1 MIAERPPYLADRPR
15 RLRATSAI
23 RDAVAETDVL
33 PRHLVAPFFVTTA
46 SPGPIPG
53 MPGVERYSPE
63 GILRQLDGAL
73 QAGVRAALLFG
84 VVPDDVKDLTGT
96 AAADEQGPV
105 ARALRLARREF
116 GDDLVLITDVCLC
129 GYTDHG
135 HCGVPAGGER
145 FAIDNDATLPLLAR
159 MATAHAE
166 AGADLVAPS
175 DMMDGRV
182 GHLRQRL
189 DAGGHQNV
197 GILSY
202 AIKYASAFY
211 GPFREAA
218 GSSPG
223 HGDRSSYQMDPRNSR
238 EALREALLDV
248 EQGADALMVKPA
260 LAYLDVMAAV
270 RAATHLPLVAY
281 NVSGEYAMVK
291 HAAAAGAL
299 DEPRAVREALL
310 CMRRAGA
317 DLIIS
322 YHAVEAAA
330 RGWLA

>member
-1 MIAERPPYLADRPR
+1 MIAARPRYLADRPR

-33 PRHLVAPFFVTTA
+33 PRHLVAPFFVTA
-46 SPGPIPG
+46 SAPGPVPG
-53 MPGVERYSPE
+53 MPGVKRYSPE
-63 GILRQLDGAL
+63 GLLRQLEAAL
-73 QAGVRAALLFG
+73 GAGVRTALLFG
-84 VVPDDVKDLTGT
+84 VVPDDAKDFAGT
-96 AAADEQGPV
+96 KAADDQGPV

-116 GDDLVLITDVCLC
+116 GDEVVLITDVCLC

-145 FAIDNDATLPLLAR
+145 FAIDNDATLPLLAE
-159 MATAHAE
+159 MASAHAE

-182 GHLRQRL
+182 GYIRERL
-189 DAGGHQNV
+189 DGGGHSGV

-202 AIKYASAFY
+202 AVKYASAFY
-211 GPFREAA
+211 GPFRTAA
-218 GSSPG
+218 GSAPG
-223 HGDRSSYQMDPRNSR
+223 HGDRSSYQMDPRNGR

-248 EQGADALMVKPA
+248 AQGADALMVKPA

-270 RAATHLPLVAY
+270 RAETRLPLVAY
-281 NVSGEYAMVK
+281 NVSGEYAMLK

>member
-1 MIAERPPYLADRPR
+1 
-15 RLRATSAI
+15 LRATSAI

-33 PRHLVAPFFVTTA
+33 PRHLVAPFFVTA
-46 SPGPIPG
+46 SAPGPVPG
-53 MPGVERYSPE
+53 MPGVKRYSPE
-63 GILRQLDGAL
+63 GLLRQLEAAL
-73 QAGVRAALLFG
+73 GAGVRTALLFG
-84 VVPDDVKDLTGT
+84 VVPDDAKDFAGT
-96 AAADEQGPV
+96 KAADDQGPV

-116 GDDLVLITDVCLC
+116 GDEVVLITDVCLC

-145 FAIDNDATLPLLAR
+145 FAIDNDATLPLLAE
-159 MATAHAE
+159 MASAHAE

-182 GHLRQRL
+182 GYIRERL
-189 DAGGHQNV
+189 DGGGHSGV

-202 AIKYASAFY
+202 AVKYASAFY
-211 GPFREAA
+211 GPFRTAA
-218 GSSPG
+218 GSAPG
-223 HGDRSSYQMDPRNSR
+223 HGDRSSYQMDPRNRR

-248 EQGADALMVKPA
+248 AQGADALMVKPA

-270 RAATHLPLVAY
+270 RAETRLPLVAY
-281 NVSGEYAMVK
+281 NVSGEYAMLK

>member
-1 MIAERPPYLADRPR
+1 MMADRPAYQVQRPR
-15 RLRATSAI
+15 RLRATPAI

-33 PRHLVAPFFVTTA
+33 PRHLVAPFFVT
-46 SPGPIPG
+46 SGPAGPVSG
-53 MPGVERYSPE
+53 MPGVERLTPD
-63 GILRQLDGAL
+63 GLMPQLKRAL
-73 QAGVRAALLFG
+73 EVGVRTVMLFG
-84 VVPDDVKDLTGT
+84 VVPDSVKDHTGT
-96 AAADEQGPV
+96 AAADSHGPV
-105 ARALRLARREF
+105 VRALRAARREF
-116 GDDLVLITDVCLC
+116 GDELVLVTDVCLC

-135 HCGVPAGGER
+135 HCGLPGPDGR
-145 FAIDNDATLPLLAR
+145 IDNDATLPLLAD
-159 MATAHAE
+159 MASAHAE

-182 GHLRQRL
+182 GHMRAAL
-189 DAGGHQNV
+189 DAGGHDGV

-202 AIKYASAFY
+202 AVKYASAFY

-223 HGDRSSYQMDPRNSR
+223 HGDRFGYQMDPRNGR
-238 EALREALLDV
+238 EALKEALLDV
-248 EQGADALMVKPA
+248 QQGADALVIKPA
-260 LAYLDVMAAV
+260 LAYLDVIRSV
-270 RAATHLPLVAY
+270 RGVTQLPLVAY

-299 DEPRAVREALL
+299 DEARAVRETLL

-322 YHAVEAAA
+322 YHALEAATA
-330 RGWLA
+330 GWLS